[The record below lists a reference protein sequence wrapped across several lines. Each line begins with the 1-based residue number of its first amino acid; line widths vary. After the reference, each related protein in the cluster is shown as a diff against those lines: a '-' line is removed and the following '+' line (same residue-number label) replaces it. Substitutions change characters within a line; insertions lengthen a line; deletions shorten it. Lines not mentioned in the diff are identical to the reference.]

1 MKFIHAADLHL
12 DTPFEGIRDDA
23 NSPQS
28 LWKKLQQ
35 APYDSFTR
43 IVNDAIEEK
52 VDFVLLVG
60 DLFDGKNQSVA
71 AVSFFID
78 QLNRLDQ
85 ADIPVLLSFGNHDFQ
100 KDDEVK
106 FAFPKNVFVFP
117 SEVTTH
123 QLITKD
129 GEKVKITGFS
139 YDKQAITEDMVAEF
153 PTNSDADYQIGMVH
167 GAIKSG
173 NDSNYAPFTINEMI
187 DKGYD
192 YWALGHIHKRQ
203 ELNQNPLIEY
213 PGDIQGR
220 HKNEAGK
227 KGYLMVTDADDKL
240 HANFVSTSE
249 VDFTK
254 LKVKINGSMNITDV
268 VNQVLKTLE
277 QNQFTNLK
285 LLDVILVNDDNKTS
299 NEVTNG
305 LLNDL
310 LIESIQQELK
320 NEYQELNGW
329 VYEINLDEKEDI
341 HFSDLDESF
350 WNETQSSVFNHEMI
364 NNLAKKL
371 FKNAFIRDNFSSDE
385 ALQNL
390 LDQSKILL
398 KTQTEGNEK
407 NSEN

>member
-1 MKFIHAADLHL
+1 M
-12 DTPFEGIRDDA
+12 
-23 NSPQS
+23 
-28 LWKKLQQ
+28 
-35 APYDSFTR
+35 
-43 IVNDAIEEK
+43 
-52 VDFVLLVG
+52 
-60 DLFDGKNQSVA
+60 
-71 AVSFFID
+71 
-78 QLNRLDQ
+78 DQ